1 MCENFNDCS
10 ARVIRGKD
18 RIESVAGKGEIER
31 FDKGAGGEVVGD
43 DNIAA

>member
-1 MCENFNDCS
+1 MCEYFNDCS
-10 ARVIRGKD
+10 ARVIGGKD
-18 RIESVAGKGEIER
+18 RIESVPGKSEIER